1 VDAINDDDPA
11 LLDRDDKDHD
21 LVGEPDPQIVGRA
34 LED

>member
-1 VDAINDDDPA
+1 VDAINDDPA